1 MQMNLFNAWFL
12 AVPIF
17 IVGVY
22 IAVCHR
28 DTVKRMADMT
38 GYSRKEKAVTVSASS
53 VPHLFTLLTIF
64 IPLSLNPV
72 AVVIGAPLYAIGLIG
87 FIAAVASYIKA
98 PPEVPAVHGIY
109 KISRN
114 PMYVAALLA
123 YAGIT
128 VLTQNILLLILL
140 IIMIILHHV
149 MILSEERACAKRF
162 GKQYEQYKK
171 NTPRYLF
178 LRNQSR

>member
-1 MQMNLFNAWFL
+1 MQMNLFNAWL
-12 AVPIF
+12 LVVPIF
-17 IVGVY
+17 TVGVY
-22 IAVCHR
+22 IALRHR
-28 DTVKRMADMT
+28 DTAKRMADMS
-38 GYSRKEKAVTVSASS
+38 GYSRIEKGISVSASLA
-53 VPHLFTLLTIF
+53 PHLFTLMTLF
-64 IPLSLNPV
+64 IPVSPSTV

-87 FIAAVASYIKA
+87 FVAAVVSYIKT

-109 KISRN
+109 IISRN

-128 VLTQNILLLILL
+128 ILTLNILLSILL
-140 IIMIILHHV
+140 IIMFALHHM

-162 GKQYEQYKK
+162 GKQYEQYRE

-178 LRNQSR
+178 L